1 MIILNNELFH
11 LNTSDLP
18 CLIHGVEHTG
28 SSFFTVKLIVD
39 LFQQGNKFLFFSAF
53 PTAKEQFLKEADQ
66 AENIGQIY
74 SHNDIK
80 QEKQA
85 ILVMENNP
93 NLFIDA
99 LKILPDISERIVI
112 IKNVDLIDMGVVKE
126 ALALTFEKIIFS
138 GDIDKCSLKEKI
150 LQKNWQTKIIF
161 SELAETILPVELP
174 KYKGYCMNNHEQGII
189 EAN

>member
-1 MIILNNELFH
+1 
-11 LNTSDLP
+11 
-18 CLIHGVEHTG
+18 
-28 SSFFTVKLIVD
+28 
-39 LFQQGNKFLFFSAF
+39 
-53 PTAKEQFLKEADQ
+53 
-66 AENIGQIY
+66 
-74 SHNDIK
+74 
-80 QEKQA
+80 
-85 ILVMENNP
+85 MENNP